1 DKAETP
7 EKTGHIGEHK
17 NLFEAQ
23 RTRLLQELL
32 HQGGSHAF
40 AGALRK
46 DGQRAYLREILP
58 VDMQPAA
65 AENRAV
71 VRSVGGHAV
80 VSKILVKLQVGF
92 GKHELPV
99 RVIVDDPLHR
109 VHVRESGLA
118 HTDRSRG
125 TKLPLSR

>member
-1 DKAETP
+1 MLHRDKAETP

-32 HQGGSHAF
+32 RQGGSHAF
-40 AGALRK
+40 AGALRQ

-58 VDMQPAA
+58 VDMQPPA

-99 RVIVDDPLHR
+99 RVMVDDPMHCID
-109 VHVRESGLA
+109 VRESGLA
-118 HTDRSRG
+118 NTD
-125 TKLPLSR
+125 